1 MAFVLVDS
9 EAYKISLEIVEDFIN
24 LKYDDFIQKEPTEE
38 VKIIKWELLIKFKL
52 LENKNDSTIKY
63 YINFFKS
70 LFEPLLKYNSY
81 YYTNKKVSDVPI
93 STINKRSDSGYYDR
107 NYRYSFNHYLTF
119 DFQTCNN
126 PQFVKFI
133 FYCNEKSNIFEKEQ
147 GEISDPDKRKKFIV
161 KYNYIDNLKFCILKI
176 YSILNAEGVYSLLS
190 SRDILKFTLPDQEII
205 KSEQWIYSIVENH
218 YKEVIN
224 NLESYIMYCKAE
236 KIEINF
242 EKIINRIK
250 YIKEYVRD
258 NYGILLV

>member
-24 LKYDDFIQKEPTEE
+24 LKYNDFIQKEPTEE

-81 YYTNKKVSDVPI
+81 YYTNKKVSDIPI
-93 STINKRSDSGYYDR
+93 STIDKRSDSGYYDR
-107 NYRYSFNHYLTF
+107 NYRYSINHYLTF
-119 DFQTCNN
+119 NFQTCYN
-126 PQFVKFI
+126 PQFIKFI
-133 FYCNEKSNIFEKEQ
+133 FYCNEKSNIKEN
-147 GEISDPDKRKKFIV
+147 IIKDKRHKQIKKQIIL
-161 KYNYIDNLKFCILKI
+161 YNYIDNLKFCILKI

-190 SRDILKFTLPDQEII
+190 SKDILKFTLPDQEII

>member
-81 YYTNKKVSDVPI
+81 YYTNAKVDCIPL
-93 STINKRSDSGYYDR
+93 STIDKRSDNNYYDR
-107 NYRYSFNHYLTF
+107 YYRYSNNHYLII
-119 DFQTCNN
+119 DIQTCYN

-133 FYCNEKSNIFEKEQ
+133 FYCNEKSNIKEN
-147 GEISDPDKRKKFIV
+147 IIKDKRHKQIKKQIIL
-161 KYNYIDNLKFCILKI
+161 YNYIDNLKFCILKI

-190 SRDILKFTLPDQEII
+190 NRDILKFTLPDQEII

-224 NLESYIMYCKAE
+224 NLETYIMYCKAE

>member
-38 VKIIKWELLIKFKL
+38 VKIIKWELLINFKL

-81 YYTNKKVSDVPI
+81 YYTNAKVESVPSSII
-93 STINKRSDSGYYDR
+93 SKRSDIKFYNR
-107 NYRYSFNHYLTF
+107 NYRYSINHYLTF
-119 DFQTCNN
+119 DIQTCYN
-126 PQFVKFI
+126 PQFIKFI
-133 FYCNEKSNIFEKEQ
+133 FYCNEKSNIIEKEQ
-147 GEISDPDKRKKFIV
+147 SELYTDKRKKFIV

-190 SRDILKFTLPDQEII
+190 NIDILKFTLPDQEIL